1 MMNTL
6 HPGVAL
12 DMYKIETQH
21 RMAKQEHRR
30 AAMERQHSQSHS
42 RPAPQPKV
50 HSVRRTTLALAG
62 AVLAFSAAAI
72 AVL

>member
-21 RMAKQEHRR
+21 RMAKLEHRR
-30 AAMERQHSQSHS
+30 AAMERQHS
-42 RPAPQPKV
+42 RPAPQPKTHSV

-72 AVL
+72 ALL